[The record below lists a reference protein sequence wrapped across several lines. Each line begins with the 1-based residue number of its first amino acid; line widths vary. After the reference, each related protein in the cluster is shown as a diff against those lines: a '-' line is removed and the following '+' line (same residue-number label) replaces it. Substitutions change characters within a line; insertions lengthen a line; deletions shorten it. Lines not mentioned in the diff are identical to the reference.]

1 MFSARTSHLLLLL
14 AGIGATL
21 IGQAT
26 AEPSDRPPIGFARDV
41 QPILPENCLQCH
53 GPDPKQRKAKLRL
66 DVEKEALGHGE
77 AIVPG
82 HADKSELIE
91 RVSSADPDFRMPP
104 PKTGKRLKPEQI
116 ALLRR
121 WIDEGAKWSKHWA
134 FVKPERPRL
143 PSLNG
148 PQGHALNDWVRNPI
162 DSFVASRLQRDGQQP
177 SPEADRVTLIRRV
190 TLDLT
195 GLPPTPGEVDAF
207 VADRR
212 PDCYERLVDRLLES
226 PRYGER
232 MALDWL
238 DAARFADTHGYH
250 IDSGRDM
257 TK

>member
-134 FVKPERPRL
+134 FIKPERPAIPFSGSPRG
-143 PSLNG
+143 S
-148 PQGHALNDWVRNPI
+148 AWSRNPI
-162 DSFVASRLQRDGQQP
+162 DNFILAKLRAGGLSP
-177 SPEADRVTLIRRV
+177 SPEADKTTLIRRV
-190 TLDLT
+190 SLDLT
-195 GLPPTPGEVDAF
+195 GLPPTPAEVDAF
-207 VADRR
+207 
-212 PDCYERLVDRLLES
+212 
-226 PRYGER
+226 
-232 MALDWL
+232 
-238 DAARFADTHGYH
+238 
-250 IDSGRDM
+250 
-257 TK
+257 